1 MSMMNLSLS
10 VVRMHHWILS
20 VNRWVEHH
28 PGQRDWSCV
37 QMSMKQNFIKKTK
50 CKRHPQK
57 WMPLLPLRRKYFLK
71 NCPYGVQ
78 SIIKSLPLRRISLFL
93 TFIIKYM
100 RPKVNWFL
108 MTFHFFRQYLYYL
121 RISVIYSLQGACHK
135 PPVMLYSFLA
145 LAHRPVLTSGAQ
157 SILLRRNF

>member
-1 MSMMNLSLS
+1 MYHWMSS
-10 VVRMHHWILS
+10 VSRWGEYHH
-20 VNRWVEHH
+20 
-28 PGQRDWSCV
+28 GQRDWSCV
-37 QMSMKQNFIKKTK
+37 RMGMRQNFIRKTK

-78 SIIKSLPLRRISLFL
+78 SIIKSLPLRRILLFL
-93 TFIIKYM
+93 IFIIKYM

-108 MTFHFFRQYLYYL
+108 LTFHFFRQHLYYL

-135 PPVMLYSFLA
+135 PLVMLYSFLA
-145 LAHRPVLTSGAQ
+145 LAHKLVPTFGTQ